1 MENVPTKYHR
11 WYASAFNSVHVYSN
25 TLAPKRY
32 QTLFDLMHTQQTT
45 SRLQALT
52 YLYIYALESANVVL
66 NVSTMAAACV
76 YTLHTMPNALQ
87 IGEIDNRMLPWLRS
101 LQGTYYKTL
110 NMTDETRHCEG
121 IGQPSLNI
129 DQWLQASLTVCSSG
143 LIYMII
149 TGMYTSIHQLI
160 RH

>member
-1 MENVPTKYHR
+1 
-11 WYASAFNSVHVYSN
+11 
-25 TLAPKRY
+25 
-32 QTLFDLMHTQQTT
+32 
-45 SRLQALT
+45 
-52 YLYIYALESANVVL
+52 
-66 NVSTMAAACV
+66 MAAACV

-129 DQWLQASLTVCSSG
+129 DQWLQASLTVRSSG

-149 TGMYTSIHQLI
+149 NICGEHRDYNFTSCEFRSSDVTIGDHRFEVVKRIADPVTPPPRNEKRETRNEKRETAQLTLCVSQI
-160 RH
+160 G